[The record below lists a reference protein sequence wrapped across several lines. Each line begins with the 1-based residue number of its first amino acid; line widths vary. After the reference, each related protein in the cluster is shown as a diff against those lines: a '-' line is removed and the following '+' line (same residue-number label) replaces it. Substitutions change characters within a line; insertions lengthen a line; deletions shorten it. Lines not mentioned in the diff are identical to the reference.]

1 MKTWLR
7 YLGIAGLVAALVAM
21 GAVLFLEGGR
31 ERGLLW
37 AAGMALAV
45 QVGAFGLLLRYRGR
59 PQGFLA
65 AWLGGTMARLLGLG
79 GMAVIVVRRDDI
91 DPLWALLGIAG
102 LFFVLHLLE
111 PLALRG
117 SRPETKTGIETG

>member
-1 MKTWLR
+1 MRSWLR
-7 YLGIAGLVAALVAM
+7 YLGMAGLVTALVAI
-21 GAVLFLEGGR
+21 GAVLLLEGSR

-37 AAGMALAV
+37 AAGLALAV
-45 QVGAFGLLLRYRGR
+45 QLGAFGLLLRYRRR

-79 GMAVIVVRRDDI
+79 GMAVVVVRRDDV
-91 DPLWALLGIAG
+91 DPLLTLLGLAG

-117 SRPETKTGIETG
+117 AGTKPETGIETG

>member
-1 MKTWLR
+1 MMTWLR
-7 YLGIAGLVAALVAM
+7 YMGMAGLVTALVAT
-21 GAVLFLEGGR
+21 GATVFLDGSR

-37 AAGMALAV
+37 AAGVALAV
-45 QVGAFGLLLRYRGR
+45 QTGAFALLLRYRGR

-65 AWLGGTMARLLGLG
+65 AWLGGMMARLLGLG
-79 GMAVIVVRRDDI
+79 GMALMVVRRDDV
-91 DPLWALLGIAG
+91 DPLWTLLGIAG

-117 SRPETKTGIETG
+117 AGPEPKTGIETG